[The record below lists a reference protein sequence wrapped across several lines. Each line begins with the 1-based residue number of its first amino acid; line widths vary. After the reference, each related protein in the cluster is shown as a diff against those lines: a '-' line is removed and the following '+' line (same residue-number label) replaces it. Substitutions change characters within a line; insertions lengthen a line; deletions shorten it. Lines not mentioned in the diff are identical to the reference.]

1 MSLYVDPKQS
11 VIDAVNTANATS
23 LKLTDVTFGDPT
35 VAPDDVVTT
44 TGKNTQVRL
53 TGNGSTWTGT
63 VVVNYTRLDL
73 NDLLTLTSNT
83 LRVGPV
89 TSTWDIINYLNFYYG
104 MILTTADIKK
114 EDITLDGTG
123 AGTTTLHAEDKS
135 FGWRGS
141 VTLNLVKGDDLV
153 DYAVTD
159 LSLSGINYPT
169 GQSAKGQAPLVTYPY
184 DFTSSKATAMDVF
197 KVGDVLGTAV
207 SSTSVTA
214 LLNAMIAAIN
224 NSSYVWQSVSTNTNR
239 NLYNGKVVYNGLN
252 SAEFSSNQAY
262 KYVMMVQ
269 LSDGTG
275 NNGVVGTSCTDFVG
289 MLYFHYNDPVQ

>member
-141 VTLNLVKGDDLV
+141 VTLNLMKGDDLV

-159 LSLSGINYPT
+159 LSLSGIDYPT
-169 GQSAKGQAPLVTYPY
+169 GQSAKGQAPLVAYPY
-184 DFTSSKATAMDVF
+184 DFTSIKSTLDALPANTKI
-197 KVGDVLGTAV
+197 AV
-207 SSTSVTA
+207 ASNSPTVAA
-214 LLNAMIAAIN
+214 LVAGLNAAIN
-224 NSSYVWQSVSTNTNR
+224 NASYVWQSVGTATNR
-239 NLYNGKVVYNGLN
+239 NLVEAIVAYNGLN
-252 SAEFSSNQAY
+252 SSEFASNQSY
-262 KYVMMVQ
+262 KYVMILQ
-269 LSDGTG
+269 LSDGSG
-275 NNGVVGTSCTDFVG
+275 NNGVVGTFCTDFVG
-289 MLYFHYNDPVQ
+289 KMYFHYNDPVQ